1 MVGGRSKAMSMEAEV
16 LRNRTI
22 GGEEALGLA
31 RRLEPLHA
39 PLPLTGGLMGV
50 LGAVIEIPVLAM
62 FHPGENLALGGSV
75 TLQLVGNDRGT

>member
-1 MVGGRSKAMSMEAEV
+1 MSREAEG

-50 LGAVIEIPVLAM
+50 LGAVIEIPVLA
-62 FHPGENLALGGSV
+62 
-75 TLQLVGNDRGT
+75 RGFVAQFQTSQTVLS